1 VKFALTVDVQGTVS
15 RCDIVVSSGAP
26 LLDQQACAL
35 MRRNGRIKP
44 ALDAAGLPLPSEITR
59 LIAWD
64 ANRKAD
70 MNYDAVVAVQ
80 ALPSN
85 RKSAKFTVRQ
95 IVTADNKVESCAL
108 EQPSKEASL
117 DLQACKIAA
126 QVIAPRSLRAA
137 DGTSIRGLRISKF
150 LLIVGATGKDKS

>member
-1 VKFALTVDVQGTVS
+1 
-15 RCDIVVSSGAP
+15 
-26 LLDQQACAL
+26 
-35 MRRNGRIKP
+35 
-44 ALDAAGLPLPSEITR
+44 
-59 LIAWD
+59 
-64 ANRKAD
+64 

-85 RKSAKFTVRQ
+85 RKSAEFTVRQ

-137 DGTSIRGLRISKF
+137 DGTPIRGLRISKF
-150 LLIVGATGKDKS
+150 LLIVGAAGKDQS